1 MRKGVKKSAYYML
14 INEPPS
20 THTTDKS
27 ASNYPHPPCQ
37 PNGMPRSGMEFGWFS
52 KIDYHYTTG
61 ATGGDA
67 LEMFHEGVRYHDIF
81 TSGQKSA
88 RFHRVSG
95 NSSKLLQTYSIC

>member
-37 PNGMPRSGMEFGWFS
+37 PNGMPRSGMEFGWCNL
-52 KIDYHYTTG
+52 Y
-61 ATGGDA
+61 
-67 LEMFHEGVRYHDIF
+67 
-81 TSGQKSA
+81 
-88 RFHRVSG
+88 
-95 NSSKLLQTYSIC
+95 